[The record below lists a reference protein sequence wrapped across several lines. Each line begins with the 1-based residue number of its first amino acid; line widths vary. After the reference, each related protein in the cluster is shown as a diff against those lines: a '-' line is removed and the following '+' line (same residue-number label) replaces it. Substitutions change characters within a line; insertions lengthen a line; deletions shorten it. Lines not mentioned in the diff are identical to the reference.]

1 MTFDD
6 DMIQFLVLSGGPKWV
21 TLKSQGLEWPPP
33 PKIGFF
39 GFPYRRISMSDI
51 TDAERQKMTHVFR
64 GAVYEL
70 DPDAAGCPPG
80 NHQNSSL

>member
-6 DMIQFLVLSGGPKWV
+6 DMIEFLVLSGGPKWV
-21 TLKSQGLEWPPP
+21 TLKSQG
-33 PKIGFF
+33 
-39 GFPYRRISMSDI
+39 GFPYRRISMSEI